1 MKDFDLLCREF
12 EKMDPLSYDLFLT
25 QKATEIIPV
34 LSETAENG
42 IAGTA
47 IFFTFILG
55 AISADGKIS
64 KEEYELILPTLKK
77 FFGNS
82 VDYSMVKEFF
92 KDFKKEGS
100 ELKNVVDQMVDI
112 LGLFSD
118 ELKQDVIIVC
128 MLICAV
134 DGKIN
139 SKEKKWIMQLI
150 K

>member
-12 EKMDPLSYDLFLT
+12 ENMDPLSYDIFLT
-25 QKATEIIPV
+25 QKSAELIPV
-34 LSETAENG
+34 LNGIAENG

-47 IFFTFILG
+47 IFFAFVLG
-55 AISADGKIS
+55 AISADGKLS
-64 KEEYELILPTLKK
+64 KEEYELILPSLKI

-82 VDYSMVKEFF
+82 ADYNMAKNVF
-92 KDFKKEGS
+92 KDFKEEGK

-112 LGLFSD
+112 LGLLSD
-118 ELKQDVIIVC
+118 ELKQDIIIIC